1 MGMPVNTPRT
11 WRFGVF
17 ELDAPSGE
25 LRRNGTVVRLREQP
39 ARILLLLLENA
50 GQMVTREQLRQHLWP
65 SDTFV
70 DFDHSLN
77 SAVMKLRE
85 ALGDSADKPLYIETI
100 TKKGYRFVAPVSQ
113 PGDTQNGGASP
124 QSTAGPELPVFNTRE
139 QSNGSIEVPS
149 KAPDEKQGRRRLLSR
164 KLAVVIVCVVSAIG
178 IAALVRSASL
188 RSALFQAVGQPKPS
202 AGEPNVMS
210 SNLRSSILTSA
221 PGDARSPS
229 FSPDGRQI
237 AFVWNG
243 VERKHYDIYVQ
254 LVGGDT
260 PLQLTHHKRG
270 DGVPGPPQWSP
281 DGREI
286 AFARCNSERDGVYT
300 VPALGGAE
308 RRLTNSPCRNPVAG
322 RPIWTP
328 DSKAMVMLDE
338 CVPGGPRGLV
348 LFSFATGEKR
358 CLAPGSHGD
367 FAADD
372 ALSPD
377 GRTVAFW
384 RFSDGG
390 YSEIYAVPL
399 SGEVPRLVSAGTH
412 FWDLMWTPDGKYI
425 VSYSSRGNMMRPWRV
440 PVAGGPLEPEM
451 VYPGVGSISQDGRRL
466 VYAEK
471 QVDSSSHFDP
481 AAIWRA
487 DLSNAG
493 GPVLRTKKLI
503 YSQFME
509 DAAQPSP
516 DGTRLALQSARSGTN
531 QIWLNSTD
539 GDHPVQLT
547 NIGWLSG
554 TPRWSPD
561 GRWIAFDA
569 RPEDHVPIYSHIYV
583 VDAEGRNL
591 HAITHGDSDNYVPS
605 WSRDGKSIY
614 FASVRTGSRQ
624 IWKHSL
630 ENGSERQ
637 LTEHGGFAPFESYDG
652 RTIYYSKFD
661 QPGIWS
667 MPANGG
673 SESPVVTGK
682 PQVSYFGHW
691 AVTESGLYLLDAD
704 AEPRPAIEFYSFA
717 TRRITPVLS
726 LENSPSDWQPS
737 LSASRDGRTLFYTQY
752 DPQSVIKMVEHFR

>member
-1 MGMPVNTPRT
+1 MGIPVNTPRA

-85 ALGDSADKPLYIETI
+85 ALGDSVDKPLYIETI
-100 TKKGYRFVAPVSQ
+100 PRKGYRFIAPVSH
-113 PGDTQNGGASP
+113 PADIQNGRALS
-124 QSTAGPELPVFNTRE
+124 QSTAGSGLAVSITRE

-149 KAPDEKQGRRRLLSR
+149 NTPDEKRSRRWLLS
-164 KLAVVIVCVVSAIG
+164 KKVAILMLLVVSAIG
-178 IAALVRSASL
+178 IAALIRSASL
-188 RSALFQAVGQPKPS
+188 PSALVQSWSQPKPS
-202 AGEPNVMS
+202 SDEPNMMS

-237 AFVWNG
+237 AFVWDG
-243 VERKHYDIYVQ
+243 VERTHYDIYVQ
-254 LVGGDT
+254 LVGSDT
-260 PLQLTHHKRG
+260 PLQLTHHKSG

-308 RRLTNSPCRNPVAG
+308 RRLTNSRCWGWTAG
-322 RPIWTP
+322 RPSWTP
-328 DSKAMVMLDE
+328 DSKAMVMLDQ
-338 CVPGGPRGLV
+338 CTPGGPRGLV

-358 CLAPGSHGD
+358 CLAAGSPGD
-367 FAADD
+367 FHYSDD

-377 GRTVAFW
+377 GRTVAFL
-384 RFSDGG
+384 RLTEADT
-390 YSEIYAVPL
+390 SEIYTVPL
-399 SGEVPRLVSAGTH
+399 TGGAPKRLVFEH
-412 FWDLMWTPDGKYI
+412 HWIWNLMWTPDGKYI
-425 VSYSSRGNMMRPWRV
+425 VFNSNRGNMVRAWRA
-440 PVAGGPLEPEM
+440 PVGGGPLEPEM
-451 VYPGVGSISQDGRRL
+451 VYPGAGSISQNGLRL
-466 VYAEK
+466 AYTES
-471 QVDSSSHFDP
+471 QTGE
-481 AAIWRA
+481 AAGIWRA

-493 GPVLRTKKLI
+493 GPVLRTRKLI
-503 YSQFME
+503 YSQFLE
-509 DAAQPSP
+509 DSAQPSP
-516 DGTRLALQSARSGTN
+516 DGTRLALQSDRSGSPG

-547 NIGWLSG
+547 NMGRHSG

-569 RPEDHVPIYSHIYV
+569 RVEDHAHIYA

-605 WSRDGKSIY
+605 WSRNGRFIY
-614 FASVRTGSRQ
+614 FASPRTGSRQ

-630 ENGSERQ
+630 EDRSERR
-637 LTEHGGFAPFESYDG
+637 LTEHGGFDPFESYDG

-661 QPGIWS
+661 EPGIWS
-667 MPANGG
+667 MPASGG

-682 PQVSYFGHW
+682 PQVGYWGHW
-691 AVTESGLYLLDAD
+691 AVTESGLYLLDVD
-704 AEPRPAIEFYSFA
+704 AEPRPAVEFYSFA

-726 LENSPSDWQPS
+726 LEKKPSAWQPS
-737 LSASRDGRTLFYTQY
+737 LSASRDGRTVFYTQV
-752 DPQSVIKMVEHFR
+752 DPQSAIKMVENFR

>member
-1 MGMPVNTPRT
+1 MGMPVNTQRV

-17 ELDAPSGE
+17 ELDASSGE
-25 LRRNGTVVRLREQP
+25 LRRNGTGIKLREQP
-39 ARILLLLLENA
+39 ARILLLLLEHA
-50 GQMVTREQLRQHLWP
+50 GQMVTREELRQHLWP

-100 TKKGYRFVAPVSQ
+100 PKKGYRFVAPVSQ
-113 PGDTQNGGASP
+113 PGDTQNGGPSFRW
-124 QSTAGPELPVFNTRE
+124 TAGSNTRE

-149 KAPDEKQGRRRLLSR
+149 NTPDEKQDRRRLLSR
-164 KLAVVIVCVVSAIG
+164 KFALLVVCVVSAIG
-178 IAALVRSASL
+178 IAALIRSASL
-188 RSALFQAVGQPKPS
+188 RSALRQPKPS
-202 AGEPNVMS
+202 SGEPSMMS
-210 SNLRSSILTSA
+210 SNLTSA
-221 PGDARSPS
+221 PGDANSPS

-237 AFVWNG
+237 AFVWDG
-243 VERKHYDIYVQ
+243 VQHGHYDIYVQ

-260 PLQLTHHKRG
+260 PLRLTHHQRG

-286 AFARCNSERDGVYT
+286 AFARCNSDRDGVYT

-308 RRLTNSPCRNPVAG
+308 RRLTDSPCRNWVAG
-322 RPIWTP
+322 RPVWTP
-328 DSKAMVMLDE
+328 DSKAMVMLDQ
-338 CVPGGPRGLV
+338 CPPGGPRGVV
-348 LFSFATGEKR
+348 LFSLATGEKR
-358 CLAPGSHGD
+358 CLAAGSSGD

-384 RFSDGG
+384 RQTDAT

-399 SGEVPRLVSAGTH
+399 SGEVPRRLVSDGMKL
-412 FWDLMWTPDGKYI
+412 WNLMWTPDGKYI
-425 VSYSSRGNMMRPWRV
+425 VSYSFRGNMVRPWRM
-440 PVAGGPLEPEM
+440 PVAGGPGEPEM

-466 VYAEK
+466 AYAENTGGA
-471 QVDSSSHFDP
+471 SMIP
-481 AAIWRA
+481 AVIWRA
-487 DLSNAG
+487 DLSKAG
-493 GPVLRTKKLI
+493 GPVLRTRKLI

-516 DGTRLALQSARSGTN
+516 DGTRLALQSERSGTH
-531 QIWLNSTD
+531 QIWLNSSE

-547 NIGWLSG
+547 TIGQFSG

-569 RPEDHVPIYSHIYV
+569 RVEDHAHIYV

-591 HAITHGDSDNYVPS
+591 HAITQGNSDNVVPS
-605 WSRDGKSIY
+605 WSRDGRFIY
-614 FASVRTGSRQ
+614 FASPRTGSRQ

-630 ENGSERQ
+630 EDGSERQ
-637 LTEHGGFAPFESYDG
+637 LTEHGGFDPLESYDG

-661 QPGIWS
+661 EPGIWS
-667 MPANGG
+667 MPASGG

-682 PQVSYFGHW
+682 PQVSYWGQW

-704 AEPRPAIEFYSFA
+704 AEPRPTIEFYSFS

-726 LENSPSDWQPS
+726 LEKSPSPWQPS
-737 LSASRDGRTLFYTQY
+737 VSASRDGRTVFYTQS
-752 DPQSVIKMVEHFR
+752 DPQSVIRMVENLR